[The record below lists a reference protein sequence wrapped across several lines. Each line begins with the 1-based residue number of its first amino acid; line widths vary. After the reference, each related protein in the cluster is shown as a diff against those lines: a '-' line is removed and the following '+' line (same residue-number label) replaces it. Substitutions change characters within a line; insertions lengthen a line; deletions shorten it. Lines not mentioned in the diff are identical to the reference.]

1 MNIIFLGSSGF
12 AVPALKALLR
22 AKHKIA
28 CVVTQPDRKK
38 GRGLHVEGTPV
49 KQAALEAGLQ
59 IFQPQKINT
68 PEAIEFLKK
77 FSPDLFVV
85 IAYGQIL
92 EKSVL
97 AIPKIFCINAH
108 ASVLPRYR
116 GAAPISWAIINGEDS
131 TGVSIMKLD
140 ESMDTGPVIRSK
152 EIKINDDDTVISL
165 EQRLSELA
173 AELVIDSL
181 TLIDENRYQLIPQD
195 ESKATFAPKLKK
207 QDGLIDWKK
216 QAIQIH
222 NLIRGCLAWP
232 GAFTYYNGK
241 LIKIY
246 KARGVTR
253 ATGQQG
259 TIKPGEVAEVSKN
272 GILILTGKDYLCIDE
287 LQPEGKKKM
296 SVEEFIAGHE
306 VVAGSRL
313 GA

>member
-1 MNIIFLGSSGF
+1 MNIVFLGSSGF

-22 AKHKIA
+22 AKQRIA

-49 KQAALEAGLQ
+49 KQAAFEAGLQ

-108 ASVLPRYR
+108 ASVLPKYR

-152 EIKINDDDTVISL
+152 EINIKDDDTVISL

-246 KARGVTR
+246 KARVTR